1 LALVEG
7 RLVEAMTGERMPRR
21 VQPTKSGGWLDRIG
35 AMLRDL
41 RTWSTLAYQLLSLP
55 LGVLYFSVAIILM
68 ALGVGLIGVGAD
80 VLLQALGVDLPT
92 VRWSA
97 EPAALS
103 PLVSSFLAVCSIVL
117 GVVILTALL
126 HLARLVG
133 RVQGKVAK
141 RLLVEI

>member
-1 LALVEG
+1 
-7 RLVEAMTGERMPRR
+7 
-21 VQPTKSGGWLDRIG
+21 
-35 AMLRDL
+35 
-41 RTWSTLAYQLLSLP
+41 
-55 LGVLYFSVAIILM
+55 M

-97 EPAALS
+97 EPATLS